1 MYDPDQICF
10 PNSSWQL
17 SAPLAWASRLR
28 PRSSGSVPDRCVG
41 FCRPVARRWQAPRR
55 SSPPRFVLDS
65 FRFHAGSLTKTML
78 ALVVNSHLESTR
90 DTARPLGMWPNFR
103 PFVTKFKSNASV
115 HI

>member
-1 MYDPDQICF
+1 VSVFAARSRVDDRLPDEAVHPDPF
-10 PNSSWQL
+10 LN
-17 SAPLAWASRLR
+17 R
-28 PRSSGSVPDRCVG
+28 
-41 FCRPVARRWQAPRR
+41 
-55 SSPPRFVLDS
+55 

-103 PFVTKFKSNASV
+103 PFVTKFKSKASV